1 VGRCCRY
8 TFDNVLPYFK
18 RSIQFTTPKST
29 RDELRRRVQNKMLA
43 LSVLPEALFRYH
55 MQTNTGQSFSSYMEG
70 GLNEIGVPTVPDSN
84 CGSLL
89 GAQYCSSTIR
99 RSGESRDTFQTSFL
113 REAVRQKLTNLKV
126 FSHTMAKK
134 ILVASNKKGTGVV
147 VESDAIS
154 YTLTANKETTVWAGT
169 FQSLQLLMV
178 SGIAPS
184 EQLAK
189 YTIAVVVDLIGVGQ
203 GRKTIS
209 SSGPRTAS
217 T

>member
-1 VGRCCRY
+1 
-8 TFDNVLPYFK
+8 
-18 RSIQFTTPKST
+18 
-29 RDELRRRVQNKMLA
+29 
-43 LSVLPEALFRYH
+43 
-55 MQTNTGQSFSSYMEG
+55 
-70 GLNEIGVPTVPDSN
+70 
-84 CGSLL
+84 
-89 GAQYCSSTIR
+89 
-99 RSGESRDTFQTSFL
+99 
-113 REAVRQKLTNLKV
+113 
-126 FSHTMAKK
+126 MAKK